1 MTTPAFGICPAPAH
15 MLININK
22 MPVRSRTEHC
32 VAISLALA
40 PTPGHASAAPATP
53 CAHCESDV

>member
-1 MTTPAFGICPAPAH
+1 MTTPAFGICPAH

-22 MPVRSRTEHC
+22 MPVRSRAEHC

-40 PTPGHASAAPATP
+40 PASGHASAVPTTP
-53 CAHCESDV
+53 CAPCESDV

>member
-1 MTTPAFGICPAPAH
+1 MTTPAFGICPAH

-22 MPVRSRTEHC
+22 MPVRSRAEHC
-32 VAISLALA
+32 VALSLALA
-40 PTPGHASAAPATP
+40 PTPGHASAAPGTP